1 MLRDRVLEIGHHAAG
16 YCGKLFAHAGYEV
29 VRVEPSGRA
38 PAWASEQA
46 LELFLHAGKRRL
58 RGVDSATL
66 SALADAADVVIVEAA
81 GADALADAGFEDWR
95 TPVRVTITPYGA
107 TGPRRNDPATPHTL
121 LAEGGYTY
129 LMGDADRAPLSLPG
143 HYLEFQSGTLAFVA
157 ANAARLSGS
166 AARIDIGMLE
176 VVMMMSQFTTM
187 QWHCKGTVRRRAGNE
202 FWTVCPSNLFPLRD
216 GWLYVNIVPAFWDAF
231 TLFLDKPE
239 LLLDERFQNNDRR
252 MANRDDLNAI
262 AAAVIASMDRAE
274 ANRRAE
280 EARIPAGVVHSLGEV
295 LADPHLAMRSFWQTV
310 TGPDGTSVNMPG
322 VSWRLDQGPRARL
335 ETAPPE
341 DQGHG

>member
-1 MLRDRVLEIGHHAAG
+1 MRRDRVLEIGHHAAG

-176 VVMMMSQFTTM
+176 VVMMMSQFTTSVNTSPLGRVPTLAM
-187 QWHCKGTVRRRAGNE
+187 HLGSIASIIGKIITQISAATARLIRATSHCATVSAI
-202 FWTVCPSNLFPLRD
+202 D
-216 GWLYVNIVPAFWDAF
+216 GASLPIATP
-231 TLFLDKPE
+231 T
-239 LLLDERFQNNDRR
+239 
-252 MANRDDLNAI
+252 AI
-262 AAAVIASMDRAE
+262 ASATQSDK
-274 ANRRAE
+274 
-280 EARIPAGVVHSLGEV
+280 
-295 LADPHLAMRSFWQTV
+295 
-310 TGPDGTSVNMPG
+310 
-322 VSWRLDQGPRARL
+322 
-335 ETAPPE
+335 
-341 DQGHG
+341 